1 MSKTQKQLFDAFDG
15 LTLGP
20 RGGQMQIRSNKK
32 KEDRKSGK
40 EACSRKM
47 GMIDEKKEKSLRSS
61 EAVSSFLLQILSTI
75 QNSSDT

>member
-1 MSKTQKQLFDAFDG
+1 
-15 LTLGP
+15 
-20 RGGQMQIRSNKK
+20 
-32 KEDRKSGK
+32 
-40 EACSRKM
+40 M

>member
-32 KEDRKSGK
+32 KKKIERAGRKHAAGRW
-40 EACSRKM
+40 E
-47 GMIDEKKEKSLRSS
+47 
-61 EAVSSFLLQILSTI
+61 
-75 QNSSDT
+75 